1 MIEVRLL
8 HASEEAILSYAVPDV
23 FDNPVRAELA
33 REFLNDSRHHIVVA
47 LDVDAVVG
55 FASAVHCVHPDKPAE
70 LWINEVGVAVTYRGR
85 GIARQ
90 ILETLLAH
98 GRALGCHVAWVLT
111 DIGNE
116 AARALYASAGG
127 TELSRDT
134 VHVEF
139 DLTK

>member
-1 MIEVRLL
+1 MEIWLL
-8 HASEEAILSYAVPDV
+8 RAGEEAILSHVAPDV

-33 REFLNDSRHHIVVA
+33 REFLDDPRHHIVVA
-47 LDVDAVVG
+47 IDEDVVVG
-55 FASAVHCVHPDKPAE
+55 FASAVHYVHPDKPTE